1 MKRLLYL
8 DNLKVCLT
16 VLVIFHHAGQAYGD
30 GGDWAYTPSNPAEVM
45 PWIWHF
51 FSVNAAF
58 FMGLSRHHHSF
69 LRAHLAAADDS
80 RCKEGTIT
88 KKIKKMKYEIITL
101 ENVQIIGMAKEIA
114 FCKGQEECPKFWGE
128 YVERI
133 IKPVFMEHKAP
144 DAFQQAAIDN
154 GVGEFGLC
162 TCDTPNHNCAT
173 CWEANFGACSKNT
186 FTYVIGGIYKGGG
199 VPEGMQLFPIHS
211 GKWLKMH
218 FEGGMKAFQEQ
229 YQMFYK
235 EWLPQ
240 HSEFH
245 CPNNAMT
252 MEWYNG
258 TDIDSPNYQCGV
270 MMPLE

>member
-1 MKRLLYL
+1 MK
-8 DNLKVCLT
+8 
-16 VLVIFHHAGQAYGD
+16 H
-30 GGDWAYTPSNPAEVM
+30 
-45 PWIWHF
+45 
-51 FSVNAAF
+51 
-58 FMGLSRHHHSF
+58 
-69 LRAHLAAADDS
+69 
-80 RCKEGTIT
+80 
-88 KKIKKMKYEIITL
+88 EIITL

-154 GVGEFGLC
+154 
-162 TCDTPNHNCAT
+162 
-173 CWEANFGACSKNT
+173 
-186 FTYVIGGIYKGGG
+186 YVIGGIYKGGG